1 MVTADSRVVGDGAR
15 GIFGRCLGRAHGGIG
30 QRQANHIA
38 RQFERSDVES
48 GRQDCVF

>member
-1 MVTADSRVVGDGAR
+1 MVTADSRVVATVQGESLDDAWV
-15 GIFGRCLGRAHGGIG
+15 APMAAG
-30 QRQANHIA
+30 QRQADHIA